1 MTIKIVAK
9 DLPSSQTLD
18 VIRICNKVILS
29 GNYGSYNSDNG
40 KFTIVFHLK
49 ELSPEITQIFSSL
62 EEYVIEFSCSPT
74 EVEITET
81 FSAIE
86 NLDANF
92 EEQPNNEAGSQSND
106 ESVVAT
112 ESKVEIVNADPDES
126 KAATSLEQIESKVA
140 TITNAKEAVFEMF
153 KDVEGTKN
161 AEEISNEVIKH
172 LNLESNF
179 YKKSLDNISKII
191 VAFVKAPVKPNNFAK
206 LQKLLDFKV
215 WATTITKLNSIT
227 RESFKQYNISITFL
241 ECLEYVCEKVG
252 EEHEESNDTEEV
264 ILSPPEKPPDKQ
276 IKTPKDLIEFITSLD
291 PEFSIAERIKKL
303 VDFMGLQDFE
313 KYNQLTVEK
322 CFVSIIT
329 NKKTNLEELFS
340 LDQSL
345 KQYST
350 AHGATKVLI
359 RFIGNFFMTEVNED
373 FVIEFFKDLINN
385 FSGSFAVKHNI
396 PQKSFSFKKSNFN
409 EEKEEIKQEP
419 GELRCFPKNPEFDT
433 FIRKEVR
440 YKKLSRLQKVT
451 KILKYMGI
459 NKLPK
464 DTSKTV
470 LKICCNSNVLYYRFP
485 GYVENIPANEI
496 KIVEEFVNDFAK
508 KLKSDAKYIRL
519 QNFFTSLRL
528 LL

>member
-81 FSAIE
+81 FSATE
-86 NLDANF
+86 NSDVSS
-92 EEQPNNEAGSQSND
+92 EEQPNNEPDSQSND
-106 ESVVAT
+106 ESVVPT
-112 ESKVEIVNADPDES
+112 ENEVENTDEDKTDFTCKNQVELETTTVAD
-126 KAATSLEQIESKVA
+126 
-140 TITNAKEAVFEMF
+140 AKGAVFEMF

-172 LNLESNF
+172 LNLENHF
-179 YKKSLDNISKII
+179 YAKSLDNISKII